1 MRLGALL
8 WTGILKVQLT
18 QKIQMLSHLF
28 TFMLTESR
36 MKIHRSQTISGA
48 SQQNSVA
55 AFSQTTEADGDLLK
69 NVKEKKHN
77 NNEQTTQNGFIQ
89 LTRMESGVHLQK
101 LKD

>member
-1 MRLGALL
+1 
-8 WTGILKVQLT
+8 
-18 QKIQMLSHLF
+18 MLSHLF

-69 NVKEKKHN
+69 NVKEKKQQQW
-77 NNEQTTQNGFIQ
+77 QTTQNGFIQ
-89 LTRMESGVHLQK
+89 LTRMESGVLLQK
-101 LKD
+101 LKDWFEKMLFKLVLKLKSSR

>member
-18 QKIQMLSHLF
+18 QEIQMLSHLF

-36 MKIHRSQTISGA
+36 MNIHRSQTISGA

-69 NVKEKKHN
+69 NVKEK
-77 NNEQTTQNGFIQ
+77 NGFIQ

>member
-1 MRLGALL
+1 
-8 WTGILKVQLT
+8 
-18 QKIQMLSHLF
+18 MLSHLF

-48 SQQNSVA
+48 SRQNSVA

-77 NNEQTTQNGFIQ
+77 NNKQHKMASYSSPTWNKECIF
-89 LTRMESGVHLQK
+89 RS
-101 LKD
+101 LKIDLKRCYLHSFFNLKSSQ

>member
-1 MRLGALL
+1 ML
-8 WTGILKVQLT
+8 WTGILKVQFT
-18 QKIQMLSHLF
+18 PKIQMLSHVF
-28 TFMLTESR
+28 TSMLTESR

-69 NVKEKKHN
+69 NVKEK
-77 NNEQTTQNGFIQ
+77 NGFIQ
-89 LTRMESGVHLQK
+89 LTRMESGVRLQK

>member
-18 QKIQMLSHLF
+18 QEIQMLSHLF

-69 NVKEKKHN
+69 NVKEKK
-77 NNEQTTQNGFIQ
+77 QQQ
-89 LTRMESGVHLQK
+89 
-101 LKD
+101 

>member
-8 WTGILKVQLT
+8 WTGILKVQFT
-18 QKIQMLSHLF
+18 QEIQMLSHLF

-69 NVKEKKHN
+69 NVKEK
-77 NNEQTTQNGFIQ
+77 NGFIQ

>member
-1 MRLGALL
+1 
-8 WTGILKVQLT
+8 
-18 QKIQMLSHLF
+18 MLSHLF

-48 SQQNSVA
+48 SQQNSAA

-69 NVKEKKHN
+69 NVKEK
-77 NNEQTTQNGFIQ
+77 NGFIQ

>member
-28 TFMLTESR
+28 TFMLMESR

-69 NVKEKKHN
+69 NVKEK
-77 NNEQTTQNGFIQ
+77 NGFIQ

>member
-69 NVKEKKHN
+69 NVKEK
-77 NNEQTTQNGFIQ
+77 NGFIQ
-89 LTRMESGVHLQK
+89 LTRMESGVLLQK

>member
-69 NVKEKKHN
+69 NVKEK
-77 NNEQTTQNGFIQ
+77 NGFIQ

>member
-1 MRLGALL
+1 
-8 WTGILKVQLT
+8 
-18 QKIQMLSHLF
+18 MLSHLF

-48 SQQNSVA
+48 SQQNSAA

-69 NVKEKKHN
+69 NVKEK
-77 NNEQTTQNGFIQ
+77 NGFIQ
-89 LTRMESGVHLQK
+89 LTRMESGVRLQK